1 MNNLKFPEGW
11 FTRSDFNR
19 LNGFTKDSQRNL
31 LTNLTKSGGLDR
43 RTTIGKRGV
52 GVLYRQVHSPEP
64 MRETTYSAD
73 TLRNLFG
80 MMGMIEMPVL
90 TNETQPV

>member
-1 MNNLKFPEGW
+1 MNVLKFPEGW

-31 LTNLTKSGGLDR
+31 LTNLAKSGALDR
-43 RTTIGKRGV
+43 RTVICKRGV
-52 GVLYRQVHSPEP
+52 GVLYRQVHPPER
-64 MRETTYSAD
+64 MRETTYSAN

-80 MMGMIEMPVL
+80 MMGMNEMPAL

>member
-31 LTNLTKSGGLDR
+31 LTNLTKSGALDR
-43 RTTIGKRGV
+43 RTALLKRGV
-52 GVLYRQVHSPEP
+52 GVLYRQVHPPER
-64 MRETTYSAD
+64 MRETTYSTD

-80 MMGMIEMPVL
+80 MMGMNEMSVL

>member
-1 MNNLKFPEGW
+1 MNDLKFPEGW
-11 FTRSDFNR
+11 FTRSEFNR
-19 LNGFTKDSQRNL
+19 LNGFTSDAQRNL
-31 LTNLTKSGGLDR
+31 LTNLTKSGALDR
-43 RTTIGKRGV
+43 RTALRKRGV
-52 GVLYRQVHSPEP
+52 GVLYRQVHSPER

-80 MMGMIEMPVL
+80 MMGMNEMPVL